1 MTGSTTPV
9 LRVRGL
15 QASHAGN
22 LALDL
27 RALDLAAGEVVG
39 VVGANGAGKSTLVNA
54 MLGWSRGEPR
64 VSGVVELGGV
74 RIDTWPTHQRVRAGL
89 LLVPEGKLVFA
100 QMSVEENLTRSQQPP
115 AEAGRHIY
123 SRDEVYALFP
133 RLAERRQHLGAQLS
147 GGERQM
153 LGIGRALMMGPKA
166 LLLDEPSIGL
176 APKLVDQVLQTL
188 RTLAQAGLAIL
199 LVEQNVRAAMAVVD
213 RLVLI
218 ERGRVVLEGP
228 AQAVGN
234 DPRIAEAYLGTTAT
248 DSVTPA
254 RGPGAGQ
261 GRPTGLSDE
270 GTT

>member
-1 MTGSTTPV
+1 MNSSPGPV

-15 QASHAGN
+15 QASYAGN

-27 RALDLAAGEVVG
+27 TALDLAPGEVVG

-54 MLGWSRGEPR
+54 LLGWSRGEALLAGE
-64 VSGVVELGGV
+64 VQLGGQ
-74 RIDTWPTHQRVRAGL
+74 RIDGWPTHQRVQAGL

-100 QMSVEENLTRSQQPP
+100 QLNVEENLSRTFEPP
-115 AEAGRHIY
+115 AEPGRHVY
-123 SRDEVYALFP
+123 SRDEVFELFP
-133 RLAERRQHLGAQLS
+133 RLKERRQHLGSQLS

-176 APKLVDQVLQTL
+176 APKLVEQVLQTL
-188 RTLAQAGLAIL
+188 RTLARAGLAIL

-218 ERGRVVLEGP
+218 ERGRMVLEGP

-234 DPRIAEAYLGTTAT
+234 DPRIAAAYLGESAT
-248 DSVTPA
+248 
-254 RGPGAGQ
+254 
-261 GRPTGLSDE
+261 
-270 GTT
+270 